1 MEAGRSTARKGLLAF
16 PSGWAQPQLWA
27 GSTYALWTP
36 TSSLVP
42 LMPFLT
48 LGSNFPFSEPQFPRL
63 ENGTHLPASMD
74 GFEAPAK
81 YATWLT
87 VSARCIEE

>member
-1 MEAGRSTARKGLLAF
+1 MEVGRSTARKGLLAL

-36 TSSLVP
+36 TSSVRP

-48 LGSNFPFSEPQFPRL
+48 LGSNFPFSEPQFLCL
-63 ENGTHLPASMD
+63 ENGTHLPTSMG
-74 GFEAPAK
+74 GFEAPGK
-81 YATWLT
+81 NATGLT
-87 VSARCIEE
+87 MSARCIDE

>member
-1 MEAGRSTARKGLLAF
+1 MEVGRSMARKGLLAL

-36 TSSLVP
+36 TSSVVP

-48 LGSNFPFSEPQFPRL
+48 LGSSFPFSEPQFLCL
-63 ENGTHLPASMD
+63 ENGKICQPSWMVLRLQPNMPH
-74 GFEAPAK
+74 G
-81 YATWLT
+81 
-87 VSARCIEE
+87 